1 MKPMTLRLPDE
12 LRLALQG
19 EANRQGRSLHG
30 HIIWVLQGSVTVFVP
45 TQVHTVVIPPSHPP
59 ETPWPLRMPQAVSPP
74 LDAQGIATVKKG
86 KAAFRPTRKQVAF
99 AESEAAY
106 PTHEELERLPEPIGV
121 YGYAERDLKPGE
133 PLDELKPICTCG
145 PGERAKG
152 KHNKYCPLR
161 GK

>member
-59 ETPWPLRMPQAVSPP
+59 ETKAVSPP
-74 LDAQGIATVKKG
+74 LDAVGTFSLDEKVEYTRTNEKSTVQTSPPFDPTPRSMCLCPAAMVKKG
-86 KAAFRPTRKQVAF
+86 RHLSK
-99 AESEAAY
+99 
-106 PTHEELERLPEPIGV
+106 
-121 YGYAERDLKPGE
+121 
-133 PLDELKPICTCG
+133 CTVG
-145 PGERAKG
+145 M
-152 KHNKYCPLR
+152 R

>member
-12 LRLALQG
+12 LHLALQG

-30 HIIWVLQGSVTVFVP
+30 HIIRVLRGSVTVFVP

-74 LDAQGIATVKKG
+74 LDAIPPDAKKG
-86 KAAFRPTRKQVAF
+86 V
-99 AESEAAY
+99 
-106 PTHEELERLPEPIGV
+106 HERFIEVHTAGDTKRV
-121 YGYAERDLKPGE
+121 DV
-133 PLDELKPICTCG
+133 CTCG
-145 PGERAKG
+145 AGERAKG
-152 KHNKYCPLR
+152 RHNKYCPLR